1 MKIFRIEFSVC
12 YTPLFSLLKF
22 VVTLLEK
29 TIFPDL
35 NTHDSWTIINL
46 DKKTKI
52 FWSYSK
58 SWMKALGRVTCLNEK
73 ELKGKYLFWAH
84 GVGDELS

>member
-1 MKIFRIEFSVC
+1 MKIFRIEFSGC
-12 YTPLFSLLKF
+12 YTLLLFLLKF

-35 NTHDSWTIINL
+35 NTHDCWTIINL

-58 SWMKALGRVTCLNEK
+58 SSMKALRRVTCLNEK
-73 ELKGKYLFWAH
+73 ELKGKCLC
-84 GVGDELS
+84 